1 MIGDKVMNNELLT
14 ILEYI
19 EQERG
24 INRDQLVGALEAAI
38 LSASKK
44 SIHPASD
51 ITVKMDP
58 KTGDI
63 RAWAKL
69 EVVDQ
74 LPNSDQLII
83 DRARER
89 FPEVQVGDIV
99 DWEVTPRNFGRIA
112 AQSAKQAIMQQLR
125 KAEKEI
131 VYADYADR
139 IGQILSGTVRRFESG
154 SLIISFGKA
163 EGILTSKEKIPGEQ
177 YLPGENIH
185 AVLIKVD
192 TEAAG
197 PSLIV
202 SRSHPDFVRA
212 LFEREVSEIHDGT
225 VEIMGISREVGSRS
239 KVAVRSND
247 ERIDPVGACVGVRGT
262 RVKEITKELGNERID
277 IVPWS
282 SDIKQYAAN
291 ALQPAAIQSV
301 EVREN
306 KRELVVHVTPE
317 QSKLA
322 FGKRAQ
328 NVRLSSKLINWNIN
342 IQIDENNKAASSLED
357 RIEQV
362 VNALA
367 EAANLD
373 KATAAVLVSNGYHTC
388 DDLLDAD
395 VEDLL
400 NLPGIDADALQD
412 ALDEL
417 EAN

>member
-1 MIGDKVMNNELLT
+1 MNSELLT

-24 INRDQLVGALEAAI
+24 INREQLVGALEAAI

-51 ITVKMDP
+51 LTVKVDP

-69 EVVDQ
+69 EVVDG
-74 LPNSDQLII
+74 LPNNDQLILA
-83 DRARER
+83 RAQER
-89 FPEVQVGDIV
+89 FPEAKVGDIV

-131 VYADYADR
+131 VREEFEDR
-139 IGQILSGTVRRFESG
+139 IGHILNGTVRRFETG
-154 SLIISFGKA
+154 SLIITFQKA
-163 EGILTSKEKIPGEQ
+163 EGVLGPKDKIPGEQ
-177 YLPGENIH
+177 YMPGENIH
-185 AVLIKVD
+185 AVLLKVD
-192 TEAAG
+192 TETSG

-225 VEIMGISREVGSRS
+225 VKIMGIAREAGSRS
-239 KVAVRSND
+239 KVAVMSTD
-247 ERIDPVGACVGVRGT
+247 DRIDPVGACVGVRGT
-262 RVKEITKELGNERID
+262 RVKEITKELGMERVD

-282 SDIKQYAAN
+282 DNIKQYAAN

-301 EVREN
+301 EVNDAR
-306 KRELVVHVTPE
+306 RELVVHVTPE

-328 NVRLSSKLINWNIN
+328 NVRLSSKLIGWNIN
-342 IQIDENNKAASSLED
+342 IQTDEGPKTESLED
-357 RIEQV
+357 KIMHAVDE
-362 VNALA
+362 LA
-367 EAANLD
+367 ESFGVSR
-373 KATAAVLVSNGYHTC
+373 ATARVLVANGYLSTA
-388 DDLLDAD
+388 DLRAAEF
-395 VEDLL
+395 EDLL
-400 NLPGIDADALQD
+400 GLPDIDAG
-412 ALDEL
+412 EL
-417 EAN
+417 REAWDNLNQE

>member
-1 MIGDKVMNNELLT
+1 MNNELLN

-24 INRDQLVGALEAAI
+24 INREQLVGALEAAI

-44 SIHPASD
+44 SIHPAND
-51 ITVKMDP
+51 ITVKIDP
-58 KTGDI
+58 RTGDI

-74 LPNSDQLII
+74 FPNSDQLTIA
-83 DRARER
+83 RAQER
-89 FPEVQVGDIV
+89 YPDVKVGDVI

-112 AQSAKQAIMQQLR
+112 AQSAKQAIKQQLN
-125 KAEKEI
+125 KAEKDI
-131 VYADYADR
+131 VCAEFNNR
-139 IGQILSGTVRRFESG
+139 IGRLISGTVSQFDSG

-163 EGILTSKEKIPGEQ
+163 QGILSSKEKIPGEQ
-177 YLPGENIH
+177 YMPGENIH
-185 AVLIKVD
+185 AVLLKID
-192 TEAAG
+192 TETSG

-212 LFEREVSEIHDGT
+212 LFEREVTEIHDGT

-282 SDIKQYAAN
+282 DDIKQYAAN
-291 ALQPAAIQSV
+291 ALQPATIQSV
-301 EVREN
+301 VVNEA

-322 FGKRAQ
+322 FGKRSQ
-328 NVRLSSKLINWNIN
+328 NVRLSSKLIGWNIN
-342 IQIDENNKAASSLED
+342 IQIDEPGKNTVSLED
-357 RIEQV
+357 RIQKAV
-362 VNALA
+362 DTLA
-367 EAANLD
+367 ADTGLD
-373 KATAAVLVSNGYHTC
+373 KATASALVSRGYLSAG
-388 DDLLDAD
+388 DLLDAD
-395 VEDLL
+395 AEELM
-400 NLPGIDADALQD
+400 NIPGVDADALQQT
-412 ALDEL
+412 LDEL
-417 EAN
+417 NAR

>member
-1 MIGDKVMNNELLT
+1 MNNELLNL
-14 ILEYI
+14 LELI

-24 INRDQLVGALEAAI
+24 INRSQLIEALETAI

-44 SIHPASD
+44 SIHPAND
-51 ITVKMDP
+51 ITVKIDP

-69 EVVDQ
+69 QVVETPVNVDQ
-74 LPNSDQLII
+74 LVLV
-83 DRARER
+83 RAQER
-89 FPEVQVGDIV
+89 YPDVKVGDIV

-112 AQSAKQAIMQQLR
+112 AQSAKQAIAQQLR
-125 KAEKEI
+125 KAEKAI
-131 VYADYADR
+131 VYSEFADR
-139 IGQILSGTVRRFESG
+139 IGHIISGTVRRFENG
-154 SLIISFGKA
+154 SLIIAFGKA
-163 EGILTSKEKIPGEQ
+163 DGILTSKEKIPGEQ

-202 SRSHPDFVRA
+202 SRSHPNFVRA

-239 KVAVRSND
+239 KVAVKSND
-247 ERIDPVGACVGVRGT
+247 DRIDPVGACVGVRGN

-277 IVPWS
+277 IVPWN

-291 ALQPAAIQSV
+291 ALQPATIQSV
-301 EVREN
+301 TVNEA
-306 KRELVVHVTPE
+306 KHELVVHVTPE

-328 NVRLSSKLINWNIN
+328 NVRLSSKLIGWNIN
-342 IQIDENNKAASSLED
+342 IQIEEPLKNVTFED
-357 RIEQV
+357 KINQA

-367 EAANLD
+367 EAVGIN
-373 KATAAVLVSNGYHTC
+373 KITAEVLVSNGYLTV

-395 VEDLL
+395 SEELM
-400 NLPGIDADALQD
+400 NLPGIDAEELQA
-412 ALDEL
+412 ALDKL
-417 EAN
+417 NDR

>member
-1 MIGDKVMNNELLT
+1 MNNELLS

-44 SIHPASD
+44 SIHPAND

-58 KTGDI
+58 ATGDI

-69 EVVDQ
+69 EVVDG
-74 LPNSDQLII
+74 LPNADQLII
-83 DRARER
+83 ARAQER
-89 FPEVQVGDIV
+89 FPDVKVGDIV

-131 VYADYADR
+131 VYAEFSDR
-139 IGQILSGTVRRFESG
+139 IGQILSGTVRRFEAG
-154 SLIISFGKA
+154 SLIITFGKA

-185 AVLIKVD
+185 AVLIKID

-239 KVAVRSND
+239 KVAVRSHD
-247 ERIDPVGACVGVRGT
+247 SRIDPVGACVGVRGN

-282 SDIKQYAAN
+282 EDIKQYATN
-291 ALQPAAIQSV
+291 ALQPATIQSV
-301 EVREN
+301 EVN
-306 KRELVVHVTPE
+306 DSKHELVVHVTPE

-328 NVRLSSKLINWNIN
+328 NVRLSSKLIGWNIN
-342 IQIDENNKAASSLED
+342 IQIDENNKAFTLED
-357 RIEQV
+357 KIQQAV
-362 VNALA
+362 KSLVA
-367 EAANLD
+367 ESGVD
-373 KATAAVLVSNGYHTC
+373 QITAEVLISNGYLTAN
-388 DDLLDAD
+388 DLLEANTD
-395 VEDLL
+395 ELL
-400 NLPGIDADALQD
+400 NLPGIDADALEA
-412 ALDEL
+412 ALSNLNGD
-417 EAN
+417 